1 MHFWNQQRIVAKS
14 SRKTIYVI
22 QNNSKLA
29 INDNWGYLING
40 CFKIDVFQQTVV
52 RVYYILKII
61 LVILLKTFSIL
72 IRFLKNIAWQNMLMA
87 QINKKLLMNYFYLC
101 LSGTYGYHAWL
112 FLRLIHPRGHTEK
125 NLGPNKDFSQT
136 FSISH

>member
-1 MHFWNQQRIVAKS
+1 MS
-14 SRKTIYVI
+14 SKTTV
-22 QNNSKLA
+22 NWLF
-29 INDNWGYLING
+29 NDNWGYLING

-61 LVILLKTFSIL
+61 LVILLKAFSIL

-101 LSGTYGYHAWL
+101 LSGTY
-112 FLRLIHPRGHTEK
+112 
-125 NLGPNKDFSQT
+125 
-136 FSISH
+136 